1 MRITQAQMNAIMH
14 SSLGQNAAGTGK
26 LMQQMATG
34 QRIIVPSDDPIAS
47 VRLLR
52 IAREEAN
59 LTQYQHN
66 IDSLSGR
73 LSAAEANLQAGS
85 DTLLEIRD
93 LLLWAANRGANSDDD
108 LASMAAELDTL
119 KETFV
124 SYLNVKDEEG
134 RYYFSGTKTDKP
146 AIELIAGTYEWNG
159 ANGSNTGNDNYR
171 EVAVAN
177 GVFIKDNV
185 TAAEILKGD
194 ADFLNNLHKLVQDM
208 QASPVSATI
217 SSDIATVIGGLDKVL
232 ASLSGQI
239 TELGGRQNTLALLK
253 DSQADVSLANQKIEG
268 ELKSLDYAKASLDLT
283 NYQVALQATQKSYL
297 KLHTL
302 NLFDLM

>member
-14 SSLGQNAAGTGK
+14 SSLGQNAAATGK

-34 QRIIVPSDDPIAS
+34 ERIIVPSDDPIAS

-59 LTQYQHN
+59 LTQYQSN
-66 IDSLSGR
+66 IKALSGR

-85 DTLLEIRD
+85 DTLLEMRD
-93 LLLWAANRGANSDDD
+93 LLLWAANRGANSDED
-108 LASMAAELDTL
+108 LGSMAAELLTL
-119 KETFV
+119 EETFV
-124 SYLNVKDEEG
+124 SYLNVRDEEG
-134 RYYFSGTKTDKP
+134 RYYFSGTRTQNQAVTFNP
-146 AIELIAGTYEWNG
+146 VAGTY
-159 ANGSNTGNDNYR
+159 ALTGSPDYR
-171 EVAVAN
+171 KVAVSNA
-177 GVFIKDNV
+177 VFIEDNV
-185 TAAEILKGD
+185 TADRVLGVDPVTREPVFLNQLHTLANQMLTTPAAITTEIGD
-194 ADFLNNLHKLVQDM
+194 A
-208 QASPVSATI
+208 
-217 SSDIATVIGGLDKVL
+217 IGSLDKVL

-253 DSQADVSLANQKIEG
+253 DSQADVSLVNQKIEG
-268 ELKSLDYAKASLDLT
+268 ELMSLDYAKASLDLS

-297 KLHTL
+297 KLHSL

>member
-14 SSLGQNAAGTGK
+14 SSLGQNAAATGK

-34 QRIIVPSDDPIAS
+34 KRIIVPSDDPIAS

-93 LLLWAANRGANSDDD
+93 LLLWAANRGANSDED
-108 LASMAAELDTL
+108 LGSMAAELLTL
-119 KETFV
+119 EETFV
-124 SYLNVKDEEG
+124 SYLNVRDEEG
-134 RYYFSGTKTDKP
+134 RYYFSGTRTQQA
-146 AIELIAGTYEWNG
+146 AISIGDLTTATPYGIV
-159 ANGSNTGNDNYR
+159 GNDAYR
-171 EVAVAN
+171 KVAVAN
-177 GVFIKDNV
+177 DVFIEDNV
-185 TAAEILKGD
+185 TAHQVLGGNAN
-194 ADFLNNLHKLVQDM
+194 FLNRLHELAQLMLNDPGNIGV
-208 QASPVSATI
+208 APRP
-217 SSDIATVIGGLDKVL
+217 DIGEVIGSLDKTL

-268 ELKSLDYAKASLDLT
+268 ELMSLDYAKASLDLT

>member
-14 SSLGQNAAGTGK
+14 SSLSQNAAATGK

-34 QRIIVPSDDPIAS
+34 KRIIVPSDDPIAS

-134 RYYFSGTKTDKP
+134 RYYFSGTRTQQV
-146 AIELIAGTYEWNG
+146 AISIGDLTTATPYGIV
-159 ANGSNTGNDNYR
+159 GNDEYR
-171 EVAVAN
+171 KVAVAN
-177 GVFIKDNV
+177 DVFIEDNV
-185 TAAEILKGD
+185 TATEILKGD

-208 QASPVSATI
+208 QDSPVSATI
-217 SSDIATVIGGLDKVL
+217 SSEIATVIGGLDKVL

-239 TELGGRQNTLALLK
+239 TELGGRQNTLSLLK

-268 ELKSLDYAKASLDLT
+268 ELMSLDYAKASLDLT

>member
-14 SSLGQNAAGTGK
+14 SSLGQNAAATGK

-34 QRIIVPSDDPIAS
+34 KRIIVPSDDPIAS

-66 IDSLSGR
+66 IKSLSGR
-73 LSAAEANLQAGS
+73 LSAAETNLQAGS

-93 LLLWAANRGANSDDD
+93 LLLWAANRGANSDED
-108 LASMAAELDTL
+108 LGSMAAELLTL
-119 KETFV
+119 EETFV
-124 SYLNVKDEEG
+124 SYLNVRDEEG
-134 RYYFSGTKTDKP
+134 RYYFSGTRTNQA
-146 AIELIAGTYEWNG
+146 AIAFDATA
-159 ANGSNTGNDNYR
+159 ANPYTIEGNNEFR
-171 EVAVAN
+171 KVAVAN
-177 GVFIKDNV
+177 DVFIEDNV
-185 TAAEILKGD
+185 TADRVLGVDPVTREPVFLNQLHTLANQMLTTPAAITTEIGD
-194 ADFLNNLHKLVQDM
+194 A
-208 QASPVSATI
+208 I
-217 SSDIATVIGGLDKVL
+217 SSLDKVL

-268 ELKSLDYAKASLDLT
+268 ELASLDYAKASLDLA

-297 KLHTL
+297 KLHSL

>member
-1 MRITQAQMNAIMH
+1 MRITQAQLNAIMH
-14 SSLGQNAAGTGK
+14 SSLGQNAAATGK

-239 TELGGRQNTLALLK
+239 TELGGRQNTLTLLK

-268 ELKSLDYAKASLDLT
+268 ELKSLDYAKASLDLA

>member
-14 SSLGQNAAGTGK
+14 SSLGQNAAATGK

-34 QRIIVPSDDPIAS
+34 KRIIVPSDDPIAS

-59 LTQYQHN
+59 LTQYRHN

-73 LSAAEANLQAGS
+73 LSAAETNLQAGS
-85 DTLLEIRD
+85 DTLLEMRD

-108 LASMAAELDTL
+108 LGSMAAELDTL
-119 KETFV
+119 KDTFI

-134 RYYFSGTKTDKP
+134 RYYFSGTGTDKP
-146 AIELIAGTYEWNG
+146 AIKLNGATYEWNG
-159 ANGSNTGNDNYR
+159 PNTGNGKHR

-185 TAAEILKGD
+185 TATDVLAGS
-194 ADFLNNLHKLVQDM
+194 DFLDRVHLLTDLM
-208 QASPVSATI
+208 QNSPA
-217 SSDIATVIGGLDKVL
+217 DIGQAGNPEIGEVIGKLDQVL

-268 ELKSLDYAKASLDLT
+268 ELMSLDYAKASLDLT

>member
-14 SSLGQNAAGTGK
+14 SSLGQNAAATGK

-34 QRIIVPSDDPIAS
+34 KRIIVPSDDPIAS

-93 LLLWAANRGANSDDD
+93 LLLWAANRGANSDED
-108 LASMAAELDTL
+108 LGSMAAELLTL
-119 KETFV
+119 EETFV
-124 SYLNVKDEEG
+124 SYLNVRDEEG
-134 RYYFSGTKTDKP
+134 RYYFSGTLTNQPPVVFDASATTDP
-146 AIELIAGTYEWNG
+146 YSIQ
-159 ANGSNTGNDNYR
+159 GNDSYR
-171 EVAVAN
+171 KVAVGN
-177 GVFIKDNV
+177 GVFIEDNV
-185 TAAEILKGD
+185 TVDKVLGVDPVTREPVFLNQLHELANKMLTSPGTITTEIGD
-194 ADFLNNLHKLVQDM
+194 A
-208 QASPVSATI
+208 I
-217 SSDIATVIGGLDKVL
+217 SSLDRTL

-239 TELGGRQNTLALLK
+239 TELGGRQNTLTLLK

-268 ELKSLDYAKASLDLT
+268 ELKSLDYAKASLDLA

>member
-1 MRITQAQMNAIMH
+1 MRITQAQLNAIMH
-14 SSLGQNAAGTGK
+14 NSLGQNAAGTGK

-93 LLLWAANRGANSDDD
+93 LLLWAANRGANSDAD
-108 LASMAAELDTL
+108 LGSIASELLTL
-119 KETFV
+119 AETFV
-124 SYLNVKDEEG
+124 SYLNVRDEEG
-134 RYYFSGTKTDKP
+134 RYYFSGTQTQSQAVTFDSVT
-146 AIELIAGTYEWNG
+146 GTYTL
-159 ANGSNTGNDNYR
+159 TGNAEYR
-171 EVAVAN
+171 KVVVSNA
-177 GVFIKDNV
+177 VFIEDNV
-185 TAAEILKGD
+185 TVDKVLGVDPVTREPVFLNQLHELANKMLTSPGTITTEIGD
-194 ADFLNNLHKLVQDM
+194 A
-208 QASPVSATI
+208 I
-217 SSDIATVIGGLDKVL
+217 SSLDRTL

-239 TELGGRQNTLALLK
+239 TELGGRQNTLTLLK

-268 ELKSLDYAKASLDLT
+268 ELKSLDYAKASLDLA

>member
-1 MRITQAQMNAIMH
+1 MRITQAQLNAIMH
-14 SSLGQNAAGTGK
+14 SSLGQNAAATGK

-66 IDSLSGR
+66 IKALSGR

-93 LLLWAANRGANSDDD
+93 LLLWAANRGANSDED
-108 LASMAAELDTL
+108 LGSMAAELDTL
-119 KETFV
+119 KDTFV
-124 SYLNVKDEEG
+124 SYLNVRDEEG
-134 RYYFSGTKTDKP
+134 RYYFSGTKTHKEAVYFDGTDYHLNHP
-146 AIELIAGTYEWNG
+146 AESGNG
-159 ANGSNTGNDNYR
+159 VHR

-185 TAAEILKGD
+185 TAHDVLGGSA
-194 ADFLNNLHKLVQDM
+194 AFLNDLSRLLQDM
-208 QASPVSATI
+208 QAKPVP
-217 SSDIATVIGGLDKVL
+217 ATVGADIGSAIGSLDKVL

-239 TELGGRQNTLALLK
+239 TELGGRQNTLA
-253 DSQADVSLANQKIEG
+253 
-268 ELKSLDYAKASLDLT
+268 
-283 NYQVALQATQKSYL
+283 
-297 KLHTL
+297 
-302 NLFDLM
+302 

>member
-14 SSLGQNAAGTGK
+14 SSLGQNAAATGK

-34 QRIIVPSDDPIAS
+34 KRIIVPSDDPIAS

-93 LLLWAANRGANSDDD
+93 LLLWAANRGANSDED
-108 LASMAAELDTL
+108 LGSMAAELLTL
-119 KETFV
+119 EETFV
-124 SYLNVKDEEG
+124 SYLNVRDEEG
-134 RYYFSGTKTDKP
+134 RYYFSGTRTQQAAISIGDLTTDTP
-146 AIELIAGTYEWNG
+146 YGIV
-159 ANGSNTGNDNYR
+159 GNDEYR
-171 EVAVAN
+171 KVAVAN
-177 GVFIKDNV
+177 DVFIEDNV
-185 TAAEILKGD
+185 TAHQVLGGS
-194 ADFLNNLHKLVQDM
+194 ADFLNQLHELARLMLNDPGNIGV
-208 QASPVSATI
+208 APRP
-217 SSDIATVIGGLDKVL
+217 DIGDVIGSLDKTL

-268 ELKSLDYAKASLDLT
+268 ELMSLDYAKASLDLS

-297 KLHTL
+297 KLHSL